1 MVERHFRQVKF
12 VCNIILL
19 LLLLSCTHEKKAD
32 VEQSRND
39 ADLSNT
45 EVNHLQSEASALLAK
60 GDYQSAL
67 DLYKNKYHKHQTKK
81 ILIDQYIKTIQTIKN
96 AADKAFAIDDY
107 SLAGKDYTILVHN
120 YKYFKPLSKQLP
132 FNRESLDQR
141 IQECRSQLFK
151 KGLQQ
156 YRSGLLQDAISTWQS
171 LIAFIPDDEDTKRAI
186 NTASAQLK
194 RMQNHR

>member
-1 MVERHFRQVKF
+1 MVKRHSKQVRL
-12 VCNIILL
+12 VSSIILL

-32 VEQSRND
+32 VEPYRSD

-45 EVNHLQSEASALLAK
+45 EANHLQSEASALLAK
-60 GDYQSAL
+60 GDYQNAL
-67 DLYKNKYHKHQTKK
+67 DLYKNKLHKHQTKK
-81 ILIDQYIKTIQTIKN
+81 TLIDQYIKTIQTIQN

-107 SLAGKDYTILVHN
+107 SLAGKIYTILLHN
-120 YKYFKPLSKQLP
+120 YKYSRNLSRQLP
-132 FNRESLDQR
+132 VNRESLHER

>member
-1 MVERHFRQVKF
+1 MVERHFKQVRLLS
-12 VCNIILL
+12 NIILV
-19 LLLLSCTHEKKAD
+19 LLLLSCTHEKKSD
-32 VEQSRND
+32 VEQYRNEV
-39 ADLSNT
+39 DLSNT

-67 DLYKNKYHKHQTKK
+67 DLYKNKCNKHQTKK

-132 FNRESLDQR
+132 FNRESLDER
-141 IQECRSQLFK
+141 IQECGSQLFK

-171 LIAFIPDDEDTKRAI
+171 LIAFIPDDADTKRAM
-186 NTASAQLK
+186 NTASVQFK
-194 RMQNHR
+194 RMQNNQ

>member
-132 FNRESLDQR
+132 FNRESLDER

-171 LIAFIPDDEDTKRAI
+171 LIAFIPDDENTRRAM
-186 NTASAQLK
+186 NTASVQLK
-194 RMQNHR
+194 RMQNHQ